1 MTARGSR
8 QPGPPAN
15 AHGDRQPGP
24 PANAHGDHRP
34 GRPASAHA
42 VARALPAGGAPTRY
56 VALGDSFTA
65 GAAGSGA
72 PSFGDRLAEILREA
86 APALDYTNLAT
97 AGALTTEVAERQLP
111 AAIELQPDV
120 VSIVCGGND
129 ALLAVRPDVH
139 AHMAAF
145 EEMLETL
152 RTRLPQAVVATAT
165 IPDPGRFLPLRQ
177 RTAARISRA
186 IERINEATSAAA
198 ARHAIPCLDFA
209 AHPEALARGNYA
221 RDGYHPSAEACR
233 RAAGAFATVIGVRLG
248 IHLDT
253 QEAI

>member
-1 MTARGSR
+1 MS
-8 QPGPPAN
+8 
-15 AHGDRQPGP
+15 AHHP
-24 PANAHGDHRP
+24 RP
-34 GRPASAHA
+34 GSSDGANPPRTPA
-42 VARALPAGGAPTRY
+42 GAPTRY

-86 APALDYTNLAT
+86 SPALDYVNLAT
-97 AGALTTEVAERQLP
+97 PGALTTEVAERQLP
-111 AAIELQPDV
+111 AALEMAPDV
-120 VSIVCGGND
+120 VSVVCGGND

-145 EEMLETL
+145 EDMLETL
-152 RTRLPQAVVATAT
+152 HHRLPHAIVATAT

-177 RTAARISRA
+177 RTAARISKA
-186 IERINEATSAAA
+186 IERINDATSAAA

-233 RAAGAFATVIGVRLG
+233 RAAGAFAAVIGVRLG

>member
-1 MTARGSR
+1 VTTA
-8 QPGPPAN
+8 P
-15 AHGDRQPGP
+15 
-24 PANAHGDHRP
+24 
-34 GRPASAHA
+34 
-42 VARALPAGGAPTRY
+42 APTRY

-65 GAAGSGA
+65 GAAGSASPSFGDRLAEILREASPTLEYVALGDSFTAGAAGSSA

-86 APALDYTNLAT
+86 APGLDYTNLAT
-97 AGALTTEVAERQLP
+97 PGALTTEVAERQLP
-111 AAIELQPDV
+111 AALELAPEV

-145 EEMLETL
+145 EDMLETL
-152 RTRLPQAVVATAT
+152 RTRLPDAVVATAT

-198 ARHAIPCLDFA
+198 ARHAVPCLDFA

-233 RAAGAFATVIGVRLG
+233 RAAGAFAAVIGVRIG

>member
-1 MTARGSR
+1 V
-8 QPGPPAN
+8 N
-15 AHGDRQPGP
+15 APR
-24 PANAHGDHRP
+24 
-34 GRPASAHA
+34 
-42 VARALPAGGAPTRY
+42 RY

-65 GAAGSGA
+65 GAAGTGV

-86 APALDYTNLAT
+86 SPGLDYVNLAVPGATT
-97 AGALTTEVAERQLP
+97 AEVAERQLP
-111 AAIELQPDV
+111 AALELAPDV

-139 AHMAAF
+139 AHMTAF
-145 EEMLETL
+145 EDSLGLL
-152 RTRLPQAVVATAT
+152 REALPDAVIATAT
-165 IPDPGRFLPLRQ
+165 IPDPGRFLPLRP
-177 RTAARISRA
+177 RSAARISRA
-186 IERINEATSAAA
+186 IERINDATKAAA
-198 ARHAIPCLDFA
+198 ARLGVPCLDFA

-233 RAAGAFATVIGVRLG
+233 RAAGAFAGVIGVRLG